1 MLNVRSDLFVGESL
15 KEKYQKLLPRIA
27 KGKKVKKGI
36 TMITYAVNGNDLFD
50 LIPAKEMK
58 LSVRQEQNLYVLG
71 LAGNRRE
78 AFFLVQEMVMEVY
91 EKTGGFDVRG
101 YFGFG

>member
-1 MLNVRSDLFVGESL
+1 
-15 KEKYQKLLPRIA
+15 
-27 KGKKVKKGI
+27 
-36 TMITYAVNGNDLFD
+36 
-50 LIPAKEMK
+50 MK

>member
-15 KEKYQKLLPRIA
+15 KEKYQKLLPRIE

-36 TMITYAVNGNDLFD
+36 MMITYAVNGNDLFD

-71 LAGNRRE
+71 LAGNHRE
-78 AFFLVQEMVMEVY
+78 AFSMVQEMVMEVY

-101 YFGFG
+101 YFGFE